1 MSTTFQTAVKKNVS
15 RTQRYEAIDSLVR
28 SGETKNLSI
37 LVKMGGIRGEFRRY
51 ALNGLANCN
60 ATTLLEELAEDT
72 TIESSLRR
80 RASELA

>member
-80 RASELA
+80 RASELS